1 MSETEVAQQTQP
13 AAVPAKPVV
22 EKTLIASKVTGKVKW
37 FNVKNGYGFI
47 NRDDTKED
55 IFVHQSAIVKN
66 NPQKSKKSVGEG
78 EIVEFDIVQGEKG
91 NEAANVTGPN
101 GEPVKG
107 SIYAADKRNRNRSRR
122 PFNRQRRPNSLS
134 GGQEGGNEGG
144 SRPPQQQGG
153 GPGGEQRVYRPRT
166 YRPRQPRIEG
176 EQQQQQFEHD
186 DQGPRNFGG
195 RGRGRGRP
203 RGFFPRGG
211 NGGGSRG
218 GGYRRPYRPRGP
230 MPNIEGGGQPFERDH
245 EQMVGGPQEGRPYR
259 PRGSGG
265 FRPRGNRGGP
275 GFINRGRGGGRGGPR
290 GGPRRFG
297 NGGPRRYNSHGDN
310 EGQKDEQQGGNETNE
325 QQSNV

>member
-1 MSETEVAQQTQP
+1 MSETEATQQSQP
-13 AAVPAKPVV
+13 AAPAKPVV
-22 EKTLIASKVTGKVKW
+22 EKTIIANKVTGKVKW

-134 GGQEGGNEGG
+134 GGQEGNEG
-144 SRPPQQQGG
+144 SRPPQP
-153 GPGGEQRVYRPRT
+153 GPGGEQRVFRPRT
-166 YRPRQPRIEG
+166 YRPRPPRIEG
-176 EQQQQQFEHD
+176 EQQFEHD

-230 MPNIEGGGQPFERDH
+230 MPNIEGGGQPFEREHD
-245 EQMVGGPQEGRPYR
+245 QMVGGPQEGRPYR

-275 GFINRGRGGGRGGPR
+275 GFNRGRGRGGR

-297 NGGPRRYNSHGDN
+297 NGGPRRFNDN
-310 EGQKDEQQGGNETNE
+310 EGQKDEQQGGNDANE
-325 QQSNV
+325 PQSNL